1 MSSGLFTTAFHL
13 VRSSNKRHTK
23 LVMREVVV
31 SFPPTKI
38 CTNIESISAS
48 VSGSSCDIAACV
60 NSEIRSFGNSLP
72 CAMRSRRIFTS
83 LMRYSLIARRAAIS
97 RSGSTMFMPCS
108 CASLHSLNVSR
119 ISSGTP
125 SMRAMTIT
133 GRGIAS
139 KSCRSALLPACEPMT
154 LTNSSTKATIIGSS
168 AIAAR
173 GVKEVLTRR
182 RNFV

>member
-1 MSSGLFTTAFHL
+1 MTFSSLGISAPDIVTGRVVVRYKPNTGGSKRRLSSIATSMSSGLFTTSFHL
-13 VRSSNKRHTK
+13 LRSCNNRQTK

-60 NSEIRSFGNSLP
+60 NSEMRSLGSSRP
-72 CAMRSRRIFTS
+72 CAMRSRRMFTS
-83 LMRYSLIARRAAIS
+83 LMRYSLMARRAAIS
-97 RSGSTMFMPCS
+97 RSGSTMFMPCN

-125 SMRAMTIT
+125 SMRAITMT
-133 GRGIAS
+133 GSGIAR
-139 KSCRSALLPACEPMT
+139 RS
-154 LTNSSTKATIIGSS
+154 
-168 AIAAR
+168 
-173 GVKEVLTRR
+173 
-182 RNFV
+182 